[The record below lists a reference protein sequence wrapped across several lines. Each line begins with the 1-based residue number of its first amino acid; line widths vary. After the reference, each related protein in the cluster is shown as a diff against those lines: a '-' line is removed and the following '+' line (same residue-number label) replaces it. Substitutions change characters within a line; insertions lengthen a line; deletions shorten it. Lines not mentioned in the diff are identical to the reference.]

1 MPKKGSWARR
11 AGAIVIGLL
20 GTLGVCALSLGMN
33 TQVQKKATEPVSMVA
48 EVAVT
53 ATPKAQSQKKKQRSS
68 PTKRLKKAAPS
79 AAPLLAAS
87 LGGLD
92 FGFGDAAEAAMA
104 DATNALIGDMGA
116 TVMDENAVE
125 DPPRPTEQTPPS
137 FPARARALG
146 QSGWVTLSFVV
157 DVDGSVQDVHVVES
171 DPPEVFDDAAIEA
184 ARTWRFEPG
193 RDEGNPVAVRVR
205 QTLRFSLE

>member
-1 MPKKGSWARR
+1 MPRKASWARR
-11 AGAIVIGLL
+11 AGAVVIGLV

-33 TQVQKKATEPVSMVA
+33 SQVQKKAAEPVSMVA

-53 ATPKAQSQKKKQRSS
+53 ATPKAQNQKKKQRSS
-68 PTKRLKKAAPS
+68 PVKRAKKAAPS

-116 TVMDENAVE
+116 TVMDEDAVD
-125 DPPRPTEQTPPS
+125 DPPRPTEQAPPS
-137 FPARARALG
+137 FPARARSLG

-184 ARTWRFEPG
+184 ARTWRFDPG
-193 RDEGNPVAVRVR
+193 SDEGNPVAVRVR

>member
-1 MPKKGSWARR
+1 MPKRASWLRR
-11 AGAIVIGLL
+11 VGAVVIGLL
-20 GTLGVCALSLGMN
+20 GTLGVCGLSLGMN
-33 TQVQKKATEPVSMVA
+33 SQVQKKATEPVSMLS

-53 ATPKAQSQKKKQRSS
+53 QAPKAQGPKKKQRSS
-68 PTKRLKKAAPS
+68 PVKKAKQAAPS

-92 FGFGDAAEAAMA
+92 FGFGDAAEAAMM
-104 DATNALIGDMGA
+104 DATNALLGDAGGS
-116 TVMDENAVE
+116 VMNEDAVD
-125 DPPRPTEQTPPS
+125 DPPRPTEQAAPS
-137 FPARARALG
+137 FPARARSLG
-146 QSGWVTLSFVV
+146 LSGWVTLSFVV

-171 DPPEVFDDAAIEA
+171 DPPDTFDDAAIEV

>member
-1 MPKKGSWARR
+1 MQRKASWRR
-11 AGAIVIGLL
+11 RLGALVIGLF

-33 TQVQKKATEPVSMVA
+33 SQVEQKATEPVSMVA
-48 EVAVT
+48 EVAVS
-53 ATPKAQSQKKKQRSS
+53 AAPKAKPTQKKQRSS

-92 FGFGDAAEAAMA
+92 FGFGAAADAAMA

-116 TVMDENAVE
+116 TVMDEDAVD
-125 DPPRPTEQTPPS
+125 DPPTPTEQTPPS
-137 FPARARALG
+137 FPARARSLG
-146 QSGWVTLSFVV
+146 LSGWVTLSFVV

-171 DPPEVFDDAAIEA
+171 NPPDTFDDAAMEA
-184 ARTWRFEPG
+184 ARTWRFTPG
-193 RDEGNPVAVRVR
+193 REEGNPVAVRVR